1 MTVLI
6 LTLTAFLLY
15 LVYERIALDRVRR
28 QVPLVITVTGTRG
41 KSSIVRLLA
50 SVLRESG
57 RKVLA
62 KTTGSQA
69 QYVLPDGAIC
79 DVPRRGMV
87 SILEQKSTLSKAAS
101 LGVDCLVVEIM
112 SVHPANHLV
121 ESQKILKPDTVLL
134 TNVRRDHTD
143 AMGESEEEIARVLGL
158 DFSPGAEI
166 ILPGEYQESMRL
178 AVPSA
183 SEVHIQPSLAG
194 AANSLSADQQRYGR
208 AVLSGNYDLVTTAA
222 RKMGIP
228 DEVILR
234 GMNQAMYDIGEFK
247 IWKYKVDGK
256 EIFVV
261 NAFAAND
268 PISTK
273 QLLDST
279 RSALSGVASSFT
291 GLLHLRSDRA
301 DRTLQ
306 WVGALTG
313 ANGHMFDSLFVVGG
327 HARALA
333 RKVKNTGVLS
343 SDDPQEIMHS
353 VGSRIQNRTVI
364 FGFGNIGGIGARLV
378 EHWNRNG
385 EPHGT

>member
-1 MTVLI
+1 MTLLV

-15 LVYERIALDRVRR
+15 LVYERIALDRIRR
-28 QVPLVITVTGTRG
+28 RVPLVISVTGTRG
-41 KSSIVRLLA
+41 KSSVVRLLA

-57 RKVLA
+57 RKALA

-69 QYVLPDGAIC
+69 QYVFPDGTIH

-87 SILEQKSTLSKAAS
+87 SILEQKATLAKAAS

-143 AMGESEEEIARVLGL
+143 AMGETEEEIARVLGL
-158 DFSPGAEI
+158 DLLPGANVF
-166 ILPGEYQESMRL
+166 LPDEYQELMQS
-178 AVPSA
+178 AKPSPA
-183 SEVHIQPSLAG
+183 EVNFHSSPGG
-194 AANSLSADQQRYGR
+194 AATSLTTDKQRYGQS
-208 AVLSGNYDLVTTAA
+208 VFSSNYDLVTTVA
-222 RKMGIP
+222 RKMGIS
-228 DEVILR
+228 DEVIVR
-234 GMNQAMYDIGEFK
+234 GMNRTVYDIGEFK
-247 IWKYKVDGK
+247 IWKCRVDGK
-256 EIFVV
+256 EIFAV

-268 PISTK
+268 PVSTR

-279 RSALSGVASSFT
+279 RSALSGVAASFS

-306 WVGALTG
+306 WLGSLQDNA
-313 ANGHMFDSLFVVGG
+313 APQFERLFVVGG

-333 RKVKNTGVLS
+333 RKIKNAGVLS
-343 SDDPQEIMHS
+343 SGDPQEIMLAI
-353 VGSRIQNRTVI
+353 GSQVQDRTVV

-378 EHWNRNG
+378 EHWKQRG
-385 EPHGT
+385 EAYGT